1 MAARF
6 AACVPPLEHDPEKW
20 IPVFGKDHAPMQNPR
35 RSTVVFG
42 YDGEAEGGVDR
53 LILSCHERV

>member
-1 MAARF
+1 
-6 AACVPPLEHDPEKW
+6 
-20 IPVFGKDHAPMQNPR
+20 MQNPR